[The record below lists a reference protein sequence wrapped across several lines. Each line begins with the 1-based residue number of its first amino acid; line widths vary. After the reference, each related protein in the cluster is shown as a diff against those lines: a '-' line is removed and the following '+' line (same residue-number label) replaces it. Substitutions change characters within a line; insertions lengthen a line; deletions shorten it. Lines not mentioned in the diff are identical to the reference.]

1 MLCSAVA
8 IFLLTAMA
16 GQTRAAVL
24 NAPRRFGIVGRPLP
38 DAGAGKVVVDIAA
51 TAVCH
56 TDLGIYTGEHPG
68 VRYPVVMGH
77 EATGTIASVGPGVG
91 GLKAGQPVIINPIIS
106 CGHCDQCRRGAEN
119 LCRNAGLF
127 GREVDGSL
135 SESVTLEARYV
146 QPLPAGLP
154 LDTATL
160 IETLATV
167 KHAQDRVAIR
177 EGESVVVLGQGTTGL
192 LHTRLAV
199 LAGAKPVIS
208 VSRTKWKLDMAT
220 RMGAHHAIDSDA
232 AAAAGEVLRLT
243 ENNGA
248 DVVIDTAG
256 GSTTTQAAIDMLRP
270 GGRLSPY
277 AVCHEALPGF
287 TTFPLYYKEISIIG
301 SRALLPSDLAPA
313 AELVSSGK
321 VDVRG
326 FVTATYPL
334 ARAAEA
340 FEEYE
345 RNPGKI
351 LRIVIDSK
359 A

>member
-1 MLCSAVA
+1 
-8 IFLLTAMA
+8 MA
-16 GQTRAAVL
+16 EQIRAAVL
-24 NAPRRFGIVGRPLP
+24 GTPRQFKIANRPKP
-38 DAGAGKVVVDIAA
+38 EAATGKVVVNVAA

-56 TDLGIYTGEHPG
+56 TDLEIYTGRHPG

-77 EATGTIASVGPGVG
+77 EATGTIESVGDGVI
-91 GLKAGQPVIINPIIS
+91 GLKPGQPVIINPIIS
-106 CGHCDQCRRGAEN
+106 CGRCDQCRRGAEN

-135 SESVTLEARYV
+135 SEYVGLESRYI
-146 QPLPAGLP
+146 QPLPATLP
-154 LDTATL
+154 LASATL

-167 KHAQDRVAIR
+167 KHAQDRVGIR
-177 EGESVVVLGQGTTGL
+177 SGESVVVLGQGTTGL

-199 LAGAKPVIS
+199 LAGANPVIV
-208 VSRTKWKLDMAT
+208 VSRSRWKLDLAA
-220 RMGAHHAIDSDA
+220 RMGAHHAVAVDADA
-232 AAAAGEVLRLT
+232 AVAEVVRLT
-243 ENNGA
+243 GGDGA

-256 GSTTTQAAIDMLRP
+256 GPATPTAAIDMLRP

-277 AVCHEALPGF
+277 AVCHEAVPGF

-313 AELVSSGK
+313 VDLVASGK
-321 VDVRG
+321 VDVSG
-326 FVTATYPL
+326 FITATYPL
-334 ARAAEA
+334 SRTSEA

-345 RNPGKI
+345 RNPGRI

-359 A
+359 NN